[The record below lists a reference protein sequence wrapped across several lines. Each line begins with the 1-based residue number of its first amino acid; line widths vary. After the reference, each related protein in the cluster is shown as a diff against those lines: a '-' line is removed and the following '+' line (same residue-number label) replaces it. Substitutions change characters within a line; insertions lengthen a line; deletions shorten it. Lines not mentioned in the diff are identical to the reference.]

1 LKVVLTL
8 NDVHLLNLERVSEL
22 DVKVADRYKDVSTV
36 TAYDLENEPVFYNL
50 VAAIYPDGFEAPVQ
64 TSQLVDHYGERVS
77 REGALDL
84 QRNRRIPAH
93 LDPDKAYYYI
103 NALRLFLEYDQAVN
117 RFVNQG
123 KGTIVEFMLAD
134 EAEPWYTLIS
144 VLDGTVEAWLRARSE
159 PIRATGCRHMLTV
172 GWNWMHFASLP
183 ANRMLDFQ
191 QYHNYASL
199 SLAGF
204 NTNVAHL
211 QGLRR
216 AFPDHP
222 LIFGEFGWSNQ
233 SSRNPATSQAISA
246 ELTALYETAMHAFLR
261 ANGFGGA
268 MKWVLNDLD
277 ITHNPYEANFGV
289 FKLGDQ
295 PKPVRDLVL
304 RISQDWLSVDQAGSF
319 TAVRDI
325 EAGMSYR
332 FDLPHQTTVG
342 GHVYQD
348 DEIGWQADR
357 VAHCFIT
364 RENEALRV
372 ESSGAGQLALEPWKL
387 LPSWNQARET
397 ELYRVFS
404 DNQRTRQ
411 RTFAVGETV
420 AFDLGPGA
428 QYVISM
434 GVEQPTEPRPPELPE
449 VEPNPGEHV
458 VLLAD
463 SDDDLAAALGYIRSF
478 TPDFT
483 FAAETVAG
491 RWAYVTVIATPAQI
505 AAELLDNMLG
515 AGAILVERVVG
526 DSPED
531 TKAILDEMVRRG
543 QRFLSAVT
551 PPQEEPPGPSP
562 TPGEPE
568 PPPPDQDELYV
579 IQPGDT
585 LGKIAQT
592 VYGDFR
598 LWTLIF
604 EANRDKIADPAL
616 IRVGWE
622 LRIPARA

>member
-1 LKVVLTL
+1 
-8 NDVHLLNLERVSEL
+8 
-22 DVKVADRYKDVSTV
+22 
-36 TAYDLENEPVFYNL
+36 LENEPVFYNL

-77 REGALDL
+77 HEGALEI

-172 GWNWMHFASLP
+172 GWNWLHFASLP

-199 SLAGF
+199 TLAGF

-332 FDLPHQTTVG
+332 FDLPHQITVG

-387 LPSWNQARET
+387 LPSWDRARET

-420 AFDLGPGA
+420 AFDLGPGG

-505 AAELLDNMLG
+505 AAELLENMLG

-531 TKAILDEMVRRG
+531 TKAILDEMVSRG